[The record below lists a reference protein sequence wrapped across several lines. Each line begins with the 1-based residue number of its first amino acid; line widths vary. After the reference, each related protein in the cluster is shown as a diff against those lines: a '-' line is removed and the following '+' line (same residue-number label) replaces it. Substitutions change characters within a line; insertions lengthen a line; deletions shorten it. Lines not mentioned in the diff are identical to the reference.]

1 MQLRKLLLPG
11 LLSVTLLSGCSL
23 FNSEEDVVKMS
34 PLPTVENQ
42 FTPTTAWSTSVGS
55 GIGNFYSNLH
65 PALADNVV
73 YAADRAGLVKALNA
87 DDGKEIWSVSLA
99 EKDGWFSKEPALTP
113 IRIGIF
119 CCFAKLTT
127 FSIFSLLPIF
137 PGFRRSAEIP
147 LLIHWIASL

>member
-42 FTPTTAWSTSVGS
+42 FTPTTVWSTSVGS

-87 DDGKEIWSVSLA
+87 RMTAKKSGLSTWPRKMAGSLKILHYFLA
-99 EKDGWFSKEPALTP
+99 A
-113 IRIGIF
+113 
-119 CCFAKLTT
+119 
-127 FSIFSLLPIF
+127 
-137 PGFRRSAEIP
+137 
-147 LLIHWIASL
+147 

>member
-55 GIGNFYSNLH
+55 
-65 PALADNVV
+65 ALA
-73 YAADRAGLVKALNA
+73 
-87 DDGKEIWSVSLA
+87 
-99 EKDGWFSKEPALTP
+99 T
-113 IRIGIF
+113 
-119 CCFAKLTT
+119 
-127 FSIFSLLPIF
+127 SIPIF
-137 PGFRRSAEIP
+137 IR
-147 LLIHWIASL
+147 HWRTTLSMQRTALVW

>member
-87 DDGKEIWSVSLA
+87 DDAKKSGLSAWPRKMAGSL
-99 EKDGWFSKEPALTP
+99 K
-113 IRIGIF
+113 
-119 CCFAKLTT
+119 
-127 FSIFSLLPIF
+127 SLHYFL
-137 PGFRRSAEIP
+137 AV
-147 LLIHWIASL
+147 

>member
-1 MQLRKLLLPG
+1 
-11 LLSVTLLSGCSL
+11 
-23 FNSEEDVVKMS
+23 MS

-87 DDGKEIWSVSLA
+87 DDGKRNLVCQRPRKMAGSL
-99 EKDGWFSKEPALTP
+99 K
-113 IRIGIF
+113 
-119 CCFAKLTT
+119 
-127 FSIFSLLPIF
+127 SLHYFL
-137 PGFRRSAEIP
+137 AV
-147 LLIHWIASL
+147 